1 MVLVSF
7 KLDVDAEKVIQGQ
20 PWAFDRHL
28 VASQRYDGSMPIQ
41 NLVFKTT
48 IFWVQIHNLPFSL
61 GGDVKY
67 WRNHRESTSAKGY

>member
-7 KLDVDAEKVIQGQ
+7 KLDVNAEKVIQGQ
-20 PWAFDRHL
+20 
-28 VASQRYDGSMPIQ
+28 
-41 NLVFKTT
+41 NLVFKMT